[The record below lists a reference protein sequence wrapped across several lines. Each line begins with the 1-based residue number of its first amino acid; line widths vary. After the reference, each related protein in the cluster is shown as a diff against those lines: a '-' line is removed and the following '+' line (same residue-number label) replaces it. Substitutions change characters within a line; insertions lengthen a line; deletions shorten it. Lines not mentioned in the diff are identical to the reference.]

1 MVTDDDAQHIWK
13 ILVSL
18 VMGSRGDWRRQ
29 ATELTGLPFSRVRAL
44 RRLAAQEMTLSE
56 LAQEMGID
64 APATTVIVNDLE
76 ARGLVTR
83 RPHPDNRRCK
93 LVAATS
99 EGQERIAVLSQI
111 KDAPPPA
118 LAALPGKDLA
128 SLRQVLSK
136 LDLG

>member
-1 MVTDDDAQHIWK
+1 VATEDDAEHIWK
-13 ILVSL
+13 ILVTL

-44 RRLAAQEMTLSE
+44 RRLVTQEMTLSE
-56 LAQEMGID
+56 LAREMGTD

-76 ARGLVTR
+76 TRGLVTR

-93 LVAATS
+93 LVAATP
-99 EGQERIAVLSQI
+99 EGQDRIAVLSHI
-111 KDAPPPA
+111 KDAPPAA
-118 LAALPGKDLA
+118 LAALPEPDLA